1 MPKLPV
7 QAPEAVH
14 PVVFV
19 EAQVSVA
26 APPTVTDV
34 GTAWAPV
41 PAWAGKVASGNSW
54 GPPSATRPRST
65 AAKAQPA
72 AS

>member
-34 GTAWAPV
+34 GDMLNVGA
-41 PAWAGKVASGNSW
+41 AGASRAS
-54 GPPSATRPRST
+54 
-65 AAKAQPA
+65 A
-72 AS
+72 ASAWMKP